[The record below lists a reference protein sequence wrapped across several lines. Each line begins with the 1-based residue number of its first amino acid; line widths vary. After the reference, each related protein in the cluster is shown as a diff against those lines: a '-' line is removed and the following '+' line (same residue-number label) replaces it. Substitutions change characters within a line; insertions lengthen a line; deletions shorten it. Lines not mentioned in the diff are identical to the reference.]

1 MCRILLTG
9 KVKGKQ
15 KFPRPLWGRIRRLGV
30 PLSQIVL
37 LPVTTVTSASSFP
50 SLESLER
57 IGFVN
62 TFQALERTR
71 HRLRSGLGSG
81 RAIATSIL
89 SANRVQRSDSMRPA
103 DLGHSFVHP
112 SCAEISGKNAFVLG
126 AHDRGHCLL
135 AFLPVTVDLLRGGA
149 ASGCA

>member
-1 MCRILLTG
+1 MPGQRATRSQPHMAYDNTLHPQQDNLGCGRTQSFPHAPSIRRGGQDEKEEQKEWASRTLGKNGNKGWPAFPLLLG
-9 KVKGKQ
+9 GSV
-15 KFPRPLWGRIRRLGV
+15 RRLGV

-37 LPVTTVTSASSFP
+37 LRVTTVTSASSFP

-81 RAIATSIL
+81 RAIATAIL
-89 SANRVQRSDSMRPA
+89 SANRVQR
-103 DLGHSFVHP
+103 
-112 SCAEISGKNAFVLG
+112 
-126 AHDRGHCLL
+126 
-135 AFLPVTVDLLRGGA
+135 
-149 ASGCA
+149 